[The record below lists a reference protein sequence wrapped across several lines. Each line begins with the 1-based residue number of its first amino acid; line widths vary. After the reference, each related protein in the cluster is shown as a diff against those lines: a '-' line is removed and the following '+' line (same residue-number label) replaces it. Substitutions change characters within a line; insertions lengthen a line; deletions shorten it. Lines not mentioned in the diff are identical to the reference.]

1 MGTDDNPNAPI
12 SAAESQGGGS
22 VAISAIT
29 PIIQT
34 RKRDSTLAVESD
46 KIVRGSES
54 VKRKKKHQH
63 QTQAS
68 LKITRMLMTVRPE
81 KRAANGSLPSAA
93 NNENQDIL
101 AHETYTEQEQLQIQ
115 DLNHLE
121 NKDEDQPYSEVLELD
136 DGQDNNQED
145 NPIINIKIDNNLS
158 PISGQTLSLNH
169 TIK

>member
-1 MGTDDNPNAPI
+1 MGTDDNPNAPT

-46 KIVRGSES
+46 KIVSGSES

-63 QTQAS
+63 QKQAS

-93 NNENQDIL
+93 NHDNQDL
-101 AHETYTEQEQLQIQ
+101 PAHETYTEQEL
-115 DLNHLE
+115 
-121 NKDEDQPYSEVLELD
+121 
-136 DGQDNNQED
+136 
-145 NPIINIKIDNNLS
+145 
-158 PISGQTLSLNH
+158 
-169 TIK
+169 